1 MLLAIDTATRYM
13 SIALHDGRT
22 LLGEQTFFTAN
33 RHNTLLATSIQQ
45 MLTVCG
51 ASTEDLSLLAVATG
65 PGSYTG
71 LRIGIALAKGMA
83 AAQQLPLV
91 GIGTLD
97 ILAAAHTFQNT
108 RSKLLAVV
116 QAGRGRVIAGEYRV
130 KKGRWQAE
138 AEPFSA
144 TWDELLASL
153 DGSYI
158 LTGEIDERGHAAI
171 EAAREAGASLTLAA
185 AAERMRRGGYLAQE
199 AWRRYE
205 AGKPEDFDAA
215 LVLPVY
221 VNSAD

>member
-1 MLLAIDTATRYM
+1 MLLAIDTATRYL
-13 SIALHDGRT
+13 SIALHDGHT
-22 LLGEQTFFTAN
+22 LLGEQTLYTAN
-33 RHNTLLATSIQQ
+33 RHNTLLASSIQQ
-45 MLTVCG
+45 MLSVCDV
-51 ASTEDLSLLAVATG
+51 SVTDLSLMAVATG

-83 AAQQLPLV
+83 AHRNLPLV
-91 GIGTLD
+91 GISTLD

-138 AEPFSA
+138 NDPASA
-144 TWDELLASL
+144 TWDELLTDL

-158 LTGEIDERGHAAI
+158 LTGEVDQRGREAI
-171 EAAREAGASLTLAA
+171 EAARANGASITLAA
-185 AAERMRRGGYLAQE
+185 PVERLRRAGYLAQE

-205 AGKPEDFDAA
+205 EGTPEDFNATV
-215 LVLPVY
+215 VLPVY